1 MDGFLKQCGQHCV
14 LPTLAVPRP
23 FYPIP
28 YRRGL
33 SQSWK
38 LPQIIGIGQFF
49 HYCELV
55 CNQAHLDKIQAL
67 AGVGAHEERRDLYPI
82 AGIVFWSFK
91 FLSSLHR
98 YYYFKIRSLP
108 LAVARCNFRMVKVLR
123 MREILEAEAVG
134 SIAMIYDE
142 IRNYYRAPY
151 VSSLFRHLATY
162 PGFLEWVWKILGPH
176 LQNGRIQTTGWS
188 HVDISKLE
196 PIKSLSRRDLID
208 LGVSYN
214 ELPVIKNICETFVRV
229 SPVNLVVSG
238 CLQKIMHQQNLV
250 QESETAN
257 EKVTLP
263 EPLIEMPPMV
273 TWSGLSDE
281 QKKLLGVFETVLAG
295 EKFVPGIYLVLA
307 RWPLFLG
314 YAAEQLGPKLKD
326 EKILKR
332 CERIADKIFESS
344 EEVLKSIDVSNSS
357 PPVNSSQKKNILSA
371 ISTYR
376 QTSPQMVGFGSL
388 LLKALPAF

>member
-1 MDGFLKQCGQHCV
+1 M
-14 LPTLAVPRP
+14 
-23 FYPIP
+23 
-28 YRRGL
+28 RRLGPSYDL
-33 SQSWK
+33 
-38 LPQIIGIGQFF
+38 
-49 HYCELV
+49 
-55 CNQAHLDKIQAL
+55 
-67 AGVGAHEERRDLYPI
+67 RRD
-82 AGIVFWSFK
+82 
-91 FLSSLHR
+91 
-98 YYYFKIRSLP
+98 
-108 LAVARCNFRMVKVLR
+108 
-123 MREILEAEAVG
+123 
-134 SIAMIYDE
+134 
-142 IRNYYRAPY
+142 RNCYRTLCF
-151 VSSLFRHLATY
+151 VLFRHLATCR
-162 PGFLEWVWKILGPH
+162 FLEWVWKILGPH
-176 LQNGRIQTTGWS
+176 LQNGCIQTTGWS

-214 ELPVIKNICETFVRV
+214 EFSVIKNICETFVRV

-257 EKVTLP
+257 EKFTLP

-273 TWSGLSDE
+273 TWSRLSDE

-344 EEVLKSIDVSNSS
+344 EEVLKSIDVSVSS
-357 PPVNSSQKKNILSA
+357 PPVNSSQKKNISFSYKYLSPDKSSNGRFW
-371 ISTYR
+371 I
-376 QTSPQMVGFGSL
+376 
-388 LLKALPAF
+388 AFVESASCILNF